1 MKTVVGIVGS
11 YRKGGITAATVEAVL
26 EGARAN
32 GAKTQ
37 IIYLGEQNL
46 KFCTNCR
53 ECAQKPGLE
62 RGKCVQQDSLEPMLQ
77 DIEAADA
84 LVLGSAVNY
93 GGVTAIF
100 RQFMERL
107 TGFYYWPWGQAL
119 PKLRKP
125 ASRKAVLVAS
135 AGMPGFLVPVLTNVA
150 FTLRGTA
157 KMLGA
162 RPVSALWMG
171 RYGWQSQCRLLAK
184 DLQHAR
190 EIGAAL
196 VY

>member
-11 YRKGGITAATVEAVL
+11 YRKDGITAAAVEAVL

-46 KFCTNCR
+46 KFCTKCR
-53 ECAQKPGLE
+53 ACAQKPGPE
-62 RGKCVQQDSLEPMLQ
+62 RGKCVQDDGLDPMLK

-84 LVLGSAVNY
+84 LVLGSSENY
-93 GGVTAIF
+93 CGVTALF

-107 TGFYYWPWGQAL
+107 TGYYYWPWGQAL
-119 PKLRKP
+119 PKLRKK
-125 ASRKAVLVAS
+125 ASRRAVLVAES
-135 AGMPGFLVPVLTNVA
+135 GMPGFMVPLFTNVA
-150 FTLRGTA
+150 FTLRRTA

-162 RPVSALWMG
+162 KPVRALWMG
-171 RYGWQSQCRLLAK
+171 RYGWQSHCRLLPK
-184 DLQHAR
+184 DVQHAR